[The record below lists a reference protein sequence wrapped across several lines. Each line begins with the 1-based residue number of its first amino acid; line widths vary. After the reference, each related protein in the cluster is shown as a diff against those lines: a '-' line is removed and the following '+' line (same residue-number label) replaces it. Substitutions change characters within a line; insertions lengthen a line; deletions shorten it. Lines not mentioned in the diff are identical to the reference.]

1 MIAGAISN
9 LKNKRLQILISNRQI
24 ETVLF
29 YVYPINNYLIW
40 KGVVIH
46 DRNKLDRMFENDFIR
61 LPRPFIRMFNLNT
74 AVMLSEIYSE
84 YTYWKSQNKLEQ
96 GGWFF
101 STVEN
106 IYNNTGLSK
115 HQQLSACKELE
126 AYGIIKIKYQG
137 LPKKRYFKFD
147 LTVLKKVHSDFR
159 LHLFRPYGNTGSV
172 VPGEQNNEVYFAAS
186 F

>member
-1 MIAGAISN
+1 MY
-9 LKNKRLQILISNRQI
+9 K
-24 ETVLF
+24 
-29 YVYPINNYLIW
+29 
-40 KGVVIH
+40 
-46 DRNKLDRMFENDFIR
+46 KLDKMFENDFLR

-84 YTYWKSQNKLEQ
+84 YTYWKSRDKLEK

-106 IYNNTGLSK
+106 MYCQTGLSK
-115 HQQLSACKELE
+115 HQQLVACKELE
-126 AYGIIKIKYQG
+126 SYGIIKVKYQG

-147 LTVLKKVHSDFR
+147 PVMFNKLQSDFKSY
-159 LHLFRPYGNTGSV
+159 LFQSCSDTAPV
-172 VPGEQNNEVYFAAS
+172 VSEEEHNDVRFAAS